1 MFDATNYGDAWN
13 WGSRYGLVF
22 RVLRSR
28 GLGALGVRDL
38 GFARL
43 LRGFEGWGGYSKADV
58 KPGGS
63 GMWRTHRKKTAYN

>member
-1 MFDATNYGDAWN
+1 M
-13 WGSRYGLVF
+13 L